1 MPISR
6 DYLSNK
12 PKELG
17 SYDPGRKK
25 VWCEYIILSRQEKV
39 LYRDC
44 TLEMSLSREGLDQ
57 VLKQQLEG
65 HIIILKVVTDM
76 QGLDGT
82 GLPWEC
88 LLWQFLRVTLKN
100 DSSNWD

>member
-1 MPISR
+1 
-6 DYLSNK
+6 
-12 PKELG
+12 
-17 SYDPGRKK
+17 
-25 VWCEYIILSRQEKV
+25 
-39 LYRDC
+39 
-44 TLEMSLSREGLDQ
+44 MSLSQEGLDQ

-88 LLWQFLRVTLKN
+88 LL
-100 DSSNWD
+100 